1 MVYEAMLAGLEMTEF
16 PVFKKNVMNPGK
28 GSMTLLNTVWEYA
41 YPLIKWE
48 VHSVDRPP
56 LLDDEGK
63 VPLRLFTRSV
73 TSFPLVPFLCLI
85 WLPRAWHRKR
95 PRQIYDHQK
104 LHLLVMHNQELFPE
118 KPFAGLPDSWFG
130 DSGRQYGWWEF
141 IRRLIHD
148 QRNTDKAVYSFNS
161 DADLTSFPSVSAST
175 SSQTVPDTPEPF
187 STPAKYSSK
196 LDRDVQLEATNHI
209 VLETTYASM
218 LPPESFELD
227 LLNHDVIPALI
238 AGVLRGTN
246 VKELLERLGV
256 LFVRKPARRRYD
268 GITDGNS
275 LR

>member
-63 VPLRLFTRSV
+63 VPLRLFTR
-73 TSFPLVPFLCLI
+73 
-85 WLPRAWHRKR
+85 AWHRKR

-130 DSGRQYGWWEF
+130 DSGRQYGRIF
-141 IRRLIHD
+141 VQQRCRFNVIPLGIRVNLFANGAGYTRTLL
-148 QRNTDKAVYSFNS
+148 
-161 DADLTSFPSVSAST
+161 DACEIL
-175 SSQTVPDTPEPF
+175 
-187 STPAKYSSK
+187 
-196 LDRDVQLEATNHI
+196 
-209 VLETTYASM
+209 LET
-218 LPPESFELD
+218 
-227 LLNHDVIPALI
+227 
-238 AGVLRGTN
+238 
-246 VKELLERLGV
+246 
-256 LFVRKPARRRYD
+256 
-268 GITDGNS
+268 
-275 LR
+275 